1 MSSTLTQKQKGFLTL
16 LSTCFFYLV
25 LGAMYIW
32 GNISI
37 YVLSYYKG
45 VSSDVG
51 SIVFPFSITI
61 SKLCCLLSFPI
72 IKLIGFRN
80 TLILSSV
87 MMFAFLFASSFCPT
101 FWSFF
106 ICFGIGFAG
115 STGLLYLT
123 LLYNTYKYFPNKR
136 GIIGGVVMFFYGM
149 AALLSNYILYA
160 LINPDDVNVI
170 QNPETNEYTFSDEIP
185 QRLPSALR
193 SLSYIF
199 SGLMALGFMTQF
211 EFKEPI
217 PEEKIILK
225 EEETIMNK
233 RPDISEGL
241 IVQNANEESEL
252 DDEKGDIPEEKT
264 KVGPNDTMDSTHQ
277 SLIKRQKINK
287 NDWSVS
293 STNPDDETS
302 CLSLKDAFGCKVT
315 YCIFA
320 MIFCS
325 ITNGYFMAAN
335 FKSYGISKIPCD
347 KFLTLVGSLSSVG
360 NGGGRLFWGVLS
372 DKLPFKKIYLIV
384 LIIQIIESATIR
396 FISDYKEAYLI
407 WVFIALLCEG
417 SHFVIFPPLCFKV
430 FGPNVGSVIYSL
442 LLIVCSCGNFAQY
455 GINLAF
461 GPLIG
466 YDNEFYVFTGLTTIS
481 LILCIVTVLKF
492 KRY

>member
-1 MSSTLTQKQKGFLTL
+1 
-16 LSTCFFYLV
+16 
-25 LGAMYIW
+25 
-32 GNISI
+32 
-37 YVLSYYKG
+37 
-45 VSSDVG
+45 
-51 SIVFPFSITI
+51 
-61 SKLCCLLSFPI
+61 
-72 IKLIGFRN
+72 
-80 TLILSSV
+80 
-87 MMFAFLFASSFCPT
+87 
-101 FWSFF
+101 
-106 ICFGIGFAG
+106 
-115 STGLLYLT
+115 
-123 LLYNTYKYFPNKR
+123 
-136 GIIGGVVMFFYGM
+136 MFFYGM

-170 QNPETNEYTFSDEIP
+170 KNPETNEYTFSEEIP

-199 SGLMALGFMTQF
+199 LGLMALGFVTQF
-211 EFKEPI
+211 EFKEQI
-217 PEEKIILK
+217 SEEKSILK
-225 EEETIMNK
+225 DEETIMNK
-233 RPDISEGL
+233 KPDISESL
-241 IVQNANEESEL
+241 IVDKKKEEKLL
-252 DDEKGDIPEEKT
+252 DDENGEIPEEKT
-264 KVGPNDTMDSTHQ
+264 KVGPNDTIDSTHQ
-277 SLIKRQKINK
+277 SFNTMPKTNK
-287 NDWSVS
+287 NDWSLS

-302 CLSLKDAFGCKVT
+302 CFSLKDAFGCKVT

-347 KFLTLVGSLSSVG
+347 QFLTLVGSLSSVG

-372 DKLPFKKIYLIV
+372 DKLAFKKIYSIV
-384 LIIQIIESATIR
+384 LIIQILESATIR

-407 WVFIALLCEG
+407 WVFVALLCEG

-461 GPLIG
+461 RPLIG
-466 YDNEFYVFTGLTTIS
+466 YDNEFYIFSGLTSVS

-492 KRY
+492 KKNK